1 MEILK
6 EISSE
11 IRKIGF
17 EYIIENKNII
27 VKAIP
32 AEASTENITQLI
44 ESIIEQYKIHDEV
57 KLDITQRI
65 AHGLAISM
73 SISNHQKLSEDEML
87 KINEELNNCA
97 SPNISISGKPIMIDL
112 NLVELE
118 KIMK

>member
-1 MEILK
+1 
-6 EISSE
+6 
-11 IRKIGF
+11 
-17 EYIIENKNII
+17 
-27 VKAIP
+27 
-32 AEASTENITQLI
+32 
-44 ESIIEQYKIHDEV
+44 
-57 KLDITQRI
+57 
-65 AHGLAISM
+65 M